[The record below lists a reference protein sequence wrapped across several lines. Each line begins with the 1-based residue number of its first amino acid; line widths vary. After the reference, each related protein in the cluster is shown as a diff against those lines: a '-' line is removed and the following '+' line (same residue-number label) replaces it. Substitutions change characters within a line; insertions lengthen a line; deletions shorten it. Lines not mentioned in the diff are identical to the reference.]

1 VHRRWYWLALTLLA
15 FSACNRGGASA
26 PLPIVDDPIALLTPP
41 TLSGPPLDLANLRG
55 KVVVVNF
62 WSPG

>member
-1 VHRRWYWLALTLLA
+1 VPRRWPWLLLTLLA
-15 FSACNRGGASA
+15 VAACRRGQASA
-26 PLPIVDDPIALLTPP
+26 PLPTVDDPVALLTPP
-41 TLSGPPLDLANLRG
+41 TLSGPPLDLAGLRG